1 MNGVDPA
8 IIARAEELIVL
19 SATGE
24 DLVAACATM
33 SEKEEEDLKLAVRYR
48 SLAARE
54 YLWLTMISRKRR
66 QGHF

>member
-1 MNGVDPA
+1 LNGVDTA

-19 SATGE
+19 SARGE

-48 SLAARE
+48 SLAA
-54 YLWLTMISRKRR
+54 
-66 QGHF
+66 